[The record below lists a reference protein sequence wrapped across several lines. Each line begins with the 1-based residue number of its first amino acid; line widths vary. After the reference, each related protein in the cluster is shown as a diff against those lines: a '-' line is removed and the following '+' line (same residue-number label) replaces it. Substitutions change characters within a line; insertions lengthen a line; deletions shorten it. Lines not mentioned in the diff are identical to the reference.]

1 MKKAGPR
8 GLYEPRLILQTYQI
22 TQDRVLRAKM
32 QFFTKTR
39 AGSIL
44 QRLGPD
50 LVSQLSGLELTV

>member
-1 MKKAGPR
+1 MKKASPTILNGPQ
-8 GLYEPRLILQTYQI
+8 LMLQTYQI

-44 QRLGPD
+44 QSLGPD
-50 LVSQLSGLELTV
+50 LVGR

>member
-1 MKKAGPR
+1 MKKASPSI
-8 GLYEPRLILQTYQI
+8 LIEPQLMSQTYQI
-22 TQDRVLRAKM
+22 TQDKVLRAKM

-50 LVSQLSGLELTV
+50 LVGR